1 MKLNLQ
7 PKTATETRVLQYLE
21 DNASTVLAEK
31 INAGKKTLAGALD
44 YAKGEA
50 QKLANGEGYICVE
63 DATVFGWIIHFFEEE
78 HIAEP
83 KPAKPAA
90 RVPAGVSQKAPPVQK
105 AKKTKQPKPIMGQIS
120 MLEALFATPEGA
132 KA

>member
-7 PKTATETRVLQYLE
+7 SKSATETRVLQYLE
-21 DNASTVLAEK
+21 DNASDVLAEK

-50 QKLANGEGYICVE
+50 RKLANGEGCICVE

-78 HIAEP
+78 HIEELKAKPAVKLPGAVKPKAQTP
-83 KPAKPAA
+83 KPAKKPAA
-90 RVPAGVSQKAPPVQK
+90 APVQ
-105 AKKTKQPKPIMGQIS
+105 TS
-120 MLEALFATPEGA
+120 MFEALFQPRSAS
-132 KA
+132 

>member
-7 PKTATETRVLQYLE
+7 SKSATETRVLQYLE
-21 DNASTVLAEK
+21 DNASDVLAEK

-50 QKLANGEGYICVE
+50 RKLANGEGCICVE

-78 HIAEP
+78 HIEEP
-83 KPAKPAA
+83 KPVKPAV
-90 RVPAGVSQKAPPVQK
+90 RVPAGVSKKTPPVQK
-105 AKKTKQPKPIMGQIS
+105 AKTAKRGKRQLEQATMF
-120 MLEALFATPEGA
+120 EALFAEVA
-132 KA
+132 KP

>member
-7 PKTATETRVLQYLE
+7 AKTATETRVLQYLE
-21 DNASTVLAEK
+21 DNASDVLAEK

-50 QKLANGEGYICVE
+50 KKLANGEGCICVE

-83 KPAKPAA
+83 KPTKPAV
-90 RVPAGVSQKAPPVQK
+90 RVPAGVAKKTPPVQK
-105 AKKTKQPKPIMGQIS
+105 AKRGKKS
-120 MLEALFATPEGA
+120 LEQATMFDALFAEGA
-132 KA
+132 KP